1 MTGHTFF
8 EDLRNGEITGV
19 AYKNLQL
26 KKQILSWFVNTGN
39 ATIADLSRE
48 LNASVPKVGELVN
61 ELITDGLVKDY
72 GKIEA
77 AAGRRPNVYGL
88 EPDSFF
94 FVGVDIKQYYV
105 NLGLGDFRNNLVRTQ
120 EKVPFHLKNTPEALN
135 RLCDIISEFIE
146 TSGKGKGKRKVLGI
160 GVNLSGRINFKS
172 GYSYSFFHFQEDPL
186 SKVIEQR
193 LGISTF
199 LENDSRAVAYGEF
212 SSGSYTNEKNAF
224 FINLEHGIG
233 MGMLLNGQLYYGKS
247 GFAGDI
253 GHIPV
258 FDNEILCHC
267 GKKGCL
273 ETEASGAAL
282 TRIFIQ
288 RIREG
293 ASSILAQRFPNP
305 GDIQLEDILEAVK
318 QEDTLAIELI
328 AQIGEKLGRGIAILI
343 NILNPE
349 LVILGG
355 ALASTGDYIMLPI
368 RSAINKYS
376 LTLVNNDTR
385 LVLSR
390 KGEQAGMSGACLLV
404 RDRLLALID

>member
-1 MTGHTFF
+1 MSRHTFF
-8 EDLRNGEITGV
+8 EDLRNDAITGV
-19 AYKNLQL
+19 AYKNLQQ
-26 KKQILSWFVNTGN
+26 KKQVLSWFVNAGN
-39 ATIADLSRE
+39 TTIADLSRE
-48 LNASVPKVGELVN
+48 LNASVPKVGELIN
-61 ELITDGLVKDY
+61 ELIADGLVKDY

-135 RLCDIISEFIE
+135 RLCDIITEFIAA
-146 TSGKGKGKRKVLGI
+146 SGKGKKKVIGI
-160 GVNLSGRINFKS
+160 GVNLSGRINYRS
-172 GYSYSFFHFQEDPL
+172 GYSFSFFHFQEDPL

-193 LGISTF
+193 LGIPTF

-212 SSGSYTNEKNAF
+212 SSGAYHEKNAF

-233 MGMLLNGQLYYGKS
+233 MGLLLNGQLYYGKS

-282 TRIFIQ
+282 TRLFI
-288 RIREG
+288 RRLREG
-293 ASSILAQRFPNP
+293 ASSIVAKRIPNP
-305 GDIQLEDILEAVK
+305 DDVQLEDILAAVK

-328 AQIGEKLGRGIAILI
+328 AEIGEKLGRGIAILI

-349 LVILGG
+349 VVILGG
-355 ALASTGDYIMLPI
+355 ALASTGDYILLPI
-368 RSAINKYS
+368 RSAINKFS
-376 LTLVNNDTR
+376 LTLVNNDTK

-390 KGEQAGMSGACLLV
+390 KGEHAGMAGACLLV